1 MNEAE
6 NNQQPQVRRGDNEQ
20 VRAELLRLPRV
31 TLTNPRQLRWVNEAR
46 ERHNAMEA
54 EYAFTT
60 ITELAQ
66 MPLMFDPA
74 IDLTVKCLLLM
85 VLYVKTAKPKDRTVS
100 FFNKN
105 GRGTGTAT
113 FDRIVVCVDLN
124 APEGENVV
132 GLLLGGGQ
140 NVNFYLRYLD
150 ERDTGIFGR

>member
-6 NNQQPQVRRGDNEQ
+6 DNEQVRVAGGDNEQ
-20 VRAELLRLPRV
+20 VRAERRRVPRV
-31 TLTNPRQLRWVNEAR
+31 TLTNPLQLRWVNEAR
-46 ERHNAMEA
+46 ERHNEINAD
-54 EYAFTT
+54 YAFTT

-66 MPLMFDPA
+66 MPLLFDPA
-74 IDLTVKCLLLM
+74 VDLTVKCFLLM

-113 FDRIVVCVDLN
+113 FDRIVVCMDLN
-124 APEGENVV
+124 APEGKNVP

-150 ERDTGIFGR
+150 DRDTGIFGA